1 MDIRPIHDEG
11 AYKAAMKEISMLM
24 DQDPEP
30 GTPEGD
36 RLEVMVTLV
45 QAYEAEH
52 FPIELPDPIEAIKFR
67 MEQSGMSPKDL
78 VPMIGQSNRVYE
90 VLNRTRPLTLIMI
103 RKLHEQMGI
112 PAESLIKP
120 IVKNP
125 KVLKVGKHAKR
136 NHGNA

>member
-1 MDIRPIHDEG
+1 MNIRPIHNES
-11 AYKAAMKEISMLM
+11 AYKAALKEISILV
-24 DQDPEP
+24 DLDPEV
-30 GTPEGD
+30 GTQEGD
-36 RLEVMVTLV
+36 RLDIMATLV
-45 QAYEAEH
+45 QAYEAQH

-78 VPMIGQSNRVYE
+78 VPMIGRSNRVYE

-120 IVKNP
+120 IVKKP
-125 KVLKVGKHAKR
+125 KNVESGHVVSP
-136 NHGNA
+136 

>member
-11 AYKAAMKEISMLM
+11 AYKAALKEISILM
-24 DQDPEP
+24 DKDPDA

-36 RLEVMVTLV
+36 RLDIMATLV
-45 QAYEAEH
+45 QFYESQH
-52 FPIELPDPIEAIKFR
+52 HSIELPDPIEAIKFR

-103 RKLHEQMGI
+103 RKLHAQMGI

-125 KVLKVGKHAKR
+125 NFQKTV
-136 NHGNA
+136 